1 MSKTEDEDFLR
12 LLSSRISHQLT
23 FQDHL
28 FAVGASQ
35 QAVGTVS
42 GTLIIC
48 ASSPELLQ
56 RAVLLVAS
64 KFMGRILDGLEEEGQ
79 WIGMIQDLGVSS
91 YDEVALWDVLRKAS
105 RKPMDP
111 MMAPVGSRSIDQII
125 MDARVRLQRI
135 DAYQASE
142 ELRETQVGAPTFI
155 VDIRSQAERE
165 QHGVIYGALQIER
178 NIIEWLFDPHS
189 PTRLAIADRYDIRI
203 ILVSQDGL
211 ASTYVFTVRRS
222 RLTLVIEAN

>member
-1 MSKTEDEDFLR
+1 MG
-12 LLSSRISHQLT
+12 IS
-23 FQDHL
+23 
-28 FAVGASQ
+28 
-35 QAVGTVS
+35 
-42 GTLIIC
+42 
-48 ASSPELLQ
+48 
-56 RAVLLVAS
+56 
-64 KFMGRILDGLEEEGQ
+64 LDSLEEEGQ

-91 YDEVALWDVLRKAS
+91 YDEIALWDVLRKAS

-111 MMAPVGSRSIDQII
+111 MVAPIGSRSIDQII
-125 MDARVRLQRI
+125 MEVRVRLQRI

-178 NIIEWLFDPHS
+178 NIIEWLFDPRS

-203 ILVSQDGL
+203 IVISQDGL
-211 ASTYVFTVRRS
+211 ASRYV
-222 RLTLVIEAN
+222 LN